1 MSERFLNLLDSTRRA
16 AGKYREMFFAALCA
30 GLVAYGF
37 AMTNILN
44 NQDNI
49 SNTPGGYGAGT
60 ASGRWFLE
68 YLAETVRAV
77 WGTNTLPL
85 FNGLLSIV
93 FVALAACLAAS
104 VLELQSRPFRIL
116 TGALFVTFPSFAMT
130 MLFMFT
136 VGYYAFALLLTLVGV
151 YVAKRFG
158 LYGIVPGAVCM
169 ALALGIYQAYLPVA
183 AALFLLILLRR
194 GCSDNPPPARDA
206 FLQGLRFLS
215 VLVLGLLLYMLLLRL
230 ALYQSGEILNDYQ
243 QIDEMGSLS
252 LAELP
257 RMFADACRDFLALPF
272 RERYAVNSTPMIRF
286 ALLCA
291 LALSAVLFAWLEIRG
306 RAEIKVK
313 LCNLLWFV
321 LFPAAAFGIVILCYH
336 SSIFGRMVYGAV
348 TAYLLPLVLLEC
360 APRATV
366 RLPAAALSVLLL
378 LASANYAWQSNENYM
393 VLYYTNRQ
401 TEHYFASMVSRIR
414 ATPGYRQDLPLAF
427 IGEDIRDA
435 AFANN
440 IYRRTAHRYGGYSET
455 SNYLKAGKSYM
466 SHYLGFQQPEAAGET
481 VDALA
486 DTPEVRAMPCYPDDG
501 SIKVVGGCIVVKL
514 EEVSNVSLSPDT
526 ASVYVPAVGTP

>member
-1 MSERFLNLLDSTRRA
+1 MSERILTLLDSTESYCRRA

-37 AMTNILN
+37 AMTNVLN

-68 YLAETVRAV
+68 WLAETVRAV

-85 FNGLLSIV
+85 FNGLLSIAL
-93 FVALAACLAAS
+93 VALSACLAAS

-116 TGALFVTFPSFAMT
+116 TGLLFVTFPSFAMT
-130 MLFMFT
+130 MLFIFT
-136 VGYYAFALLLTLVGV
+136 VGYYSFALLLTLVGV
-151 YVAKRFG
+151 YVAKKFG

-194 GCSDNPPPARDA
+194 GCSDTPPPARDA
-206 FLQGLRFLS
+206 FLQGVRFLS
-215 VLVLGLLLYMLLLRL
+215 VLVLGLLLYLLFLRL
-230 ALYQSGEILNDYQ
+230 SLARSGVVLNDYQ
-243 QIDEMGSLS
+243 QINEMGSLS

-257 RMFADACRDFLALPF
+257 QMFADAYRNFFDLPF
-272 RERYAVNSTPMIRF
+272 RERYAVNSTPLIRF
-286 ALLCA
+286 ALLCTF
-291 LALSAVLFAWLEIRG
+291 ALSCVLFAWLELRA
-306 RAEIKVK
+306 RAEIKAK
-313 LCNLLWFV
+313 LCNLLWFA
-321 LFPAAAFGIVILCYH
+321 LFPAAAFGIVIMCYH
-336 SSIFGRMVYGAV
+336 SNIFGRMVYGAV
-348 TAYLLPLVLLEC
+348 TAYFLPLVLLEC
-360 APRATV
+360 ARVQLPRAAV
-366 RLPAAALSVLLL
+366 RLPAAALSALLL

-401 TEHYFASMVSRIR
+401 TENYFASMVSRIR
-414 ATPGYRQDLPLAF
+414 SAPGYRQDLPLAF
-427 IGEDIRDA
+427 IGEDIHDS

-440 IYRRTAHRYGGYSET
+440 VYRRTSHRYGGYSET

-466 SHYLGFQQPEAAGET
+466 SHYLGFQQSTASSET
-481 VDALA
+481 VEALA
-486 DTPEVRAMPCYPDDG
+486 DSVEVRAMPCYPDDG
-501 SIKVVGGCIVVKL
+501 SIRVVGGCIVVKL
-514 EEVSNVSLSPDT
+514 ED
-526 ASVYVPAVGTP
+526 